1 MVTAFGTNGSNGNA
15 FSRADAGQR
24 DAKGVV
30 IEKREASPYF
40 PPPIT
45 QLLPNYS
52 AVDKHLEPLARA
64 VSAMLHKP

>member
-1 MVTAFGTNGSNGNA
+1 MLPRRASFIASMVTAFGTNGSNGNA

-30 IEKREASPYF
+30 I
-40 PPPIT
+40 
-45 QLLPNYS
+45 